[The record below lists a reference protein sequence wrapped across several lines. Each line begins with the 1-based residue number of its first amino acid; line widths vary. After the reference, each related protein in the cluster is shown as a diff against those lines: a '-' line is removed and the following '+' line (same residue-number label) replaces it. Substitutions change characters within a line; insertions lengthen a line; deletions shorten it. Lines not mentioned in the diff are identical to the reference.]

1 VSADIAHRLDRELAL
16 RDPAVRSRLRRARV
30 ILALG
35 PVTVVAGIVWALA
48 QPWRLTLLH
57 PTGQGFWWL
66 FAEPPIYV
74 VLVGVL
80 FRLVL
85 APGIV
90 ADLLDSGPEGD
101 P

>member
-1 VSADIAHRLDRELAL
+1 VSADIAHRLDRKLQLQDA
-16 RDPAVRSRLRRARV
+16 AARSRLRRARV

-35 PVTVVAGIVWALA
+35 PLTVTAGIVWALA

-57 PTGQGFWWL
+57 PSGQGFWWL
-66 FAEPPIYV
+66 FAEPPLYV

-90 ADLLDSGPEGD
+90 ADLMGSGGEAD
-101 P
+101 R